1 MGVSQESESSLLLLL
16 DLLLGSLSGSGGS
29 SLLTGSRS
37 GSAVSS
43 PILENSESL
52 VDLLVEGWLVLDEVE
67 KLGVVH
73 LEKHTSDLSGELT
86 LGPGC

>member
-1 MGVSQESESSLLLLL
+1 VGVSQESETSLLLLL
-16 DLLLGSLSGSGGS
+16 DLLLGSLGSGDS

-52 VDLLVEGWLVLDEVE
+52 VDFFVEGWLVLDEVE
-67 KLGVVH
+67 KLRVVH
-73 LEKHTSDLSGELT
+73 LEEHTSDLSGELT